1 LHATLPGAIRGSPPG
16 SSAVPL
22 CPEIELSLTDDL
34 EALWGELQA
43 RGEASAVPPPYWSI
57 AWVGGQALARYVL
70 DHPALVRGRTVLDF
84 GAGTGL
90 ATIELIKG
98 LDEKGLL
105 KKMEREGIDF
115 KLLLFDLPSN
125 WFARAYEL
133 LARLPFVEFHSLRDP
148 ATGEIRQVTEQLD
161 GESVDVILASMV
173 LHLIPP
179 KVMPAVF
186 ASLAGVLKA
195 GGAFIWN
202 TPDTTPT
209 LPETTVIHTANRA
222 LRAAISAVLD
232 GDLRLDA
239 LLASL
244 RAMERARYADLPAAL
259 EHIQHDLTPA
269 RRAKAKAA
277 VAASGSARSIS
288 TASESHSGSPKATS
302 PCSPRVRP
310 VPTISAMTSA
320 RPSCTEISTAPSSR
334 MLTLVPPLL
343 PSGPRLPLKLRPPEP
358 VPGTSFAR
366 S

>member
-1 LHATLPGAIRGSPPG
+1 M
-16 SSAVPL
+16 
-22 CPEIELSLTDDL
+22 
-34 EALWGELQA
+34 
-43 RGEASAVPPPYWSI
+43 
-57 AWVGGQALARYVL
+57 
-70 DHPALVRGRTVLDF
+70 LVRLALDAVEKRIEQCLTGRETRRNITVLDF

-90 ATIELIKG
+90 ATVELIKG

-105 KKMEREGIDF
+105 KKMERQGIDF

-125 WFARAYEL
+125 WFAKAYEL
-133 LARLPFVEFHSLRDP
+133 LGRLPFVEFHSLRDS

-186 ASLAGVLKA
+186 ASLAAVLKP

-209 LPETTVIHTANRA
+209 LAETTVIHTANRA

-239 LLASL
+239 LLASVP
-244 RAMERARYADLPAAL
+244 AAERARYADLSAAL
-259 EHIQHDLTPA
+259 EHVQQDLTPE

-277 VAASGSARSIS
+277 GAMQIL
-288 TASESHSGSPKATS
+288 
-302 PCSPRVRP
+302 P
-310 VPTISAMTSA
+310 VPTDASVIHGALSTQFSG
-320 RPSCTEISTAPSSR
+320 EIST
-334 MLTLVPPLL
+334 LVSVLREDELLRLALL
-343 PSGPRLPLKLRPPEP
+343 PANQRFFSEVEDPHLRQRCTELLLRYKILPTLRGGPAGHPAGINLQWHYGNYVKR
-358 VPGTSFAR
+358 
-366 S
+366 